1 MYNITI
7 IYLKGISNCYCYI
20 VIMEI
25 LSKSSQGKILKN
37 DVLALSQEAKAAK
50 KKDNSVI
57 NATIGSLFDDNGVF
71 YTFKSVDKLIK
82 SLSDEDFYSYS
93 PNNGNQEFHEAV
105 TKWVFGNYYDSV
117 TKNMY
122 CKSIPTPGGT
132 GAVSNG
138 LFNALDSGETLLL
151 PNIYWGPYKN
161 MAESNEFEI
170 MEYPFIVNDKFNI
183 EGFISCC
190 DEIIAKQGKVVT
202 ILNDPCNNPTGYS
215 LSLEEFD
222 QIIDYMNSKEDAVF
236 NMIYDIAYFDY
247 YTLGKDA
254 ARKKFEL
261 MTKAKENVVFNIAF
275 SCSKTFSVY
284 GLRLGSQIIV
294 SKNEKFVK
302 DIYDSTCFLARIRWS
317 NVSKAGL
324 SMMIKI
330 NKDEQLK
337 NNICAEIDEA
347 INVVMNRG
355 KLFMKEAEKCGLEI
369 YPYSGGFFI
378 TVFSSDG
385 LKFAE
390 ELKKDGIYV
399 LGFKKAIRI
408 AICSVPIFELK
419 GLAKRIKDKLI

>member
-1 MYNITI
+1 
-7 IYLKGISNCYCYI
+7 
-20 VIMEI
+20 MEI

-57 NATIGSLFDDNGVF
+57 NATIGSLFNDDGVF
-71 YTFKSVDKLIK
+71 YTFKHVDELIK
-82 SLSDEDFYSYS
+82 TLPNEDFYSYS
-93 PNNGNQEFHEAV
+93 PNNGNKDFHDAV
-105 TKWVFGNYYDSV
+105 TNWVFGKYYNDV
-117 TKNMY
+117 IDNMT
-122 CKSIPTPGGT
+122 CESIPTPGGT

-138 LFNALDSGETLLL
+138 LFNSLDSGETLLL

-161 MAESNEFEI
+161 MAESNEFKI

-183 EGFISCC
+183 EGFIECC
-190 DEIIAKQGKVVT
+190 EEIIKKQGKVVT

-222 QIIDYMNSKEDAVF
+222 QIVEYMNSKKDAVF

-247 YTLGKDA
+247 YTLGKDK
-254 ARKKFEL
+254 AREKFKL
-261 MTKAKENVVFNIAF
+261 MTKSNDNVVYNIAF

-284 GLRLGSQIIV
+284 GLRLGAQIIV
-294 SKNEKFVK
+294 SKNKKFVK
-302 DIYDSTCFLARIRWS
+302 DIYDSTCFLARTRWS

-337 NNICAEIDEA
+337 KLICEEIDEA
-347 INVVMNRG
+347 IEVVKNRG
-355 KLFMKEAEKCGLEI
+355 KLFVKEAEECGLDI

-378 TVFSSDG
+378 TVFSDDG

-390 ELKKDGIYV
+390 ELKKVGIYV

-408 AICSVPIFELK
+408 AICSVPKFELI
-419 GLAKRIKDKLI
+419 GLAKRIKDQMK

>member
-1 MYNITI
+1 
-7 IYLKGISNCYCYI
+7 
-20 VIMEI
+20 MEI

-50 KKDNSVI
+50 AKDNSVV
-57 NATIGSLFDDNGVF
+57 NATIGSLFDDNGKF

-82 SLSDEDFYSYS
+82 ELPNEDFYSYS
-93 PNNGNQEFHEAV
+93 PNNGNADFHEAV
-105 TKWVFGNYYDSV
+105 TKWVFGKYYDSV
-117 TKNMY
+117 LSDMY

-161 MAESNEFEI
+161 MADSNEFKI

-183 EGFISCC
+183 EGFIACC

-215 LSLEEFD
+215 LSLEEFE
-222 QIIDYMNSKEDAVF
+222 QIIEYMNSKEDAVF

-254 ARKKFEL
+254 ARQKFEL
-261 MTKAKENVVFNIAF
+261 MRKSKENVIFNIAF

-284 GLRLGSQIIV
+284 GLRLGAQILL

-302 DIYDSTCFLARIRWS
+302 DIYDSTCFLARTRWS

-330 NKDEQLK
+330 NKNPDLK
-337 NNICAEIDEA
+337 EEICKEIDEA
-347 INVVMNRG
+347 IDVVMNRG
-355 KLFMKEAEKCGLEI
+355 KIFVEEAKECGLDI

-378 TVFSSDG
+378 TVFAEDG

-390 ELKKDGIYV
+390 ELKQEGIYV

-408 AICSVPIFELK
+408 AICSVPVFELK
-419 GLAKRIKDKLI
+419 GLAKRIKDKM